1 MKKSIFGGML
11 FALCLSMVACG
22 NTVTGDGDDDDNGDG
37 GGGGGT
43 TSDTAAF
50 VGMWNYSTGTGTLTC
65 PNEPDQT
72 LSAMGVLTITAGS
85 TAGTITTSSTANG
98 SNCVTVFTVSGNAAT
113 ANAGQTCTL
122 SGTDDEGET
131 ITEMRTASGSFT
143 VVNNTLTANIGGA
156 DVVNEGGET
165 FDCNIAGTI
174 TYTKI

>member
-1 MKKSIFGGML
+1 MKKTIFGSL
-11 FALCLSMVACG
+11 LAALCVCTVACG
-22 NTVTGDGDDDDNGDG
+22 NTVTGDGDDTDNGDG
-37 GGGGGT
+37 GSGGST
-43 TSDTAAF
+43 ASTAAF
-50 VGMWNYSTGTGTLTC
+50 VGMWNYSTGTGTLSC

-72 LSAMGVLTITAGS
+72 LSAMGVLTISAGS

-122 SGTDDEGET
+122 SGTTDDGET
-131 ITEMRTASGSFT
+131 ITEMRTAAGSFT
-143 VVNNTLTANIGGA
+143 VVNDTLTANIGGA
-156 DVVNEGGET
+156 DMVNEGGET